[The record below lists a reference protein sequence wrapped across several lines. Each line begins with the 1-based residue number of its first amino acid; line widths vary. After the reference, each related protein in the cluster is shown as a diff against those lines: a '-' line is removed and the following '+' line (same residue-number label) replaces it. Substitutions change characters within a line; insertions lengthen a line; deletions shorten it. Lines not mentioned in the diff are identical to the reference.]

1 MEIKDILKRLPPA
14 PPKVDEWIRKN
25 HVKNTY
31 IIYNKE
37 KDSAVCTRCGH
48 KFRASRFDMS
58 HNTEGTCPKCESK
71 SIYKSSGRG
80 RKNLEE
86 YLRVLLFTHRGNT
99 VYATLSNIIVDFRPE
114 GKPDLYKPLDA
125 VYVFSETEQIY
136 YRQKWYNHWEQ
147 VKNIRLPQ
155 PPSTINF
162 YSEPRFSKT
171 EVYEDN
177 IEDVFTKSCMK
188 YLYVNDFA
196 ERHEFTA
203 YDYIRFINLGLKYPS
218 IEMLLKSG
226 FETLV
231 INKIGERTGGGC
243 VNWRGKNLKKIL
255 RLPMRHIRRIREYDP
270 DFDELKTFQGLS
282 EKDKQLPWNVVQKI
296 TEIRNG
302 FHVKEMQQYTDI
314 VKWSRWA
321 AKDHIRE
328 YDWLDYIRDCEK
340 LGLDTRKNSVLFPD
354 DFHNL
359 HQRLAMQIEEN
370 ENAEKTEKIK
380 RIAEKYHM
388 DFETDTLKLI
398 IADSQI
404 VLNSESSALG
414 HCVKTYGDKVAE
426 GKTLIFFIRKKSA
439 PEVPYYT
446 LEIRPDGKFVQCRGK
461 YNCGMTEDVEEFK
474 DMVVKEFN
482 RMLKK
487 MERSKAA

>member
-1 MEIKDILKRLPPA
+1 MDQKEPCKKYIHYLQQKKD
-14 PPKVDEWIRKN
+14 V
-25 HVKNTY
+25 
-31 IIYNKE
+31 
-37 KDSAVCTRCGH
+37 AVCTRCGH
-48 KFRASRFDMS
+48 KFRASRFDIS
-58 HNTEGTCPKCESK
+58 HNTVGTCPKCKSK
-71 SIYKSSGRG
+71 AIYKSSGRG

-86 YLRVLLFTHRGNT
+86 YLRVLIFTRRGNT
-99 VYATLSNIIVDFRPE
+99 VYATLSNVIVDFRPE
-114 GKPDLYKPLDA
+114 GKPDLYKSLDA

-136 YRQKWYNHWEQ
+136 YRQKWYDHWEQ

-155 PPSTINF
+155 PPSTMNF

-177 IEDVFTKSCMK
+177 IEDVFTKSCLK

-196 ERHEFTA
+196 ERHELTA
-203 YDYIRFINLGLKYPS
+203 YDYIRFINLRLKNPS
-218 IEMLLKSG
+218 IEMLIKSG

-231 INKIGERTGGGC
+231 INKIGGRTGGSC

-255 RLPMRHIRRIREYDP
+255 RLPRRHIRRIREYDP
-270 DFDELKTFQGLS
+270 GFDELVTFQGLS

-296 TEIRNG
+296 TETYNN
-302 FHVKEMQQYTDI
+302 FNVKEIQQYTDP
-314 VKWSRWA
+314 VKWSKWA
-321 AKDHIRE
+321 AKDNVYI
-328 YDWLDYIRDCEK
+328 YDWLDYIRDCKK
-340 LGLDTRKNSVLFPD
+340 LGLDIRKNSALFPD
-354 DFHNL
+354 DFHTL

-370 ENAEKTEKIK
+370 ENQEKTEKIK
-380 RIAEKYHM
+380 RIAEKYRM
-388 DFETDTLKLI
+388 DFETDTLKLM

-404 VLNSESSALG
+404 ALNSESSALC
-414 HCVKTYGDKVAE
+414 HCVKTYGDKVAN

-446 LEIRPDGKFVQCRGK
+446 LEIKPDGKFVQCRGK
-461 YNCGMTEDVEEFK
+461 YNCDMTEEVEKFK

-482 RMLKK
+482 RKLKK